1 MKIVVEPR
9 FMCPMHSEVKQ
20 TETSEF
26 DVEEGLLVKE
36 ELAWKMRDPDLLVGQ
51 GVRFCKDKKR
61 EGVSVT
67 PVFW

>member
-36 ELAWKMRDPDLLVGQ
+36 ELA
-51 GVRFCKDKKR
+51 
-61 EGVSVT
+61 
-67 PVFW
+67 